1 MHYTIFRRSQNRGK
15 VLAAATPAQIG
26 AQMPKS
32 AVFDHIFK

>member
-1 MHYTIFRRSQNRGK
+1 
-15 VLAAATPAQIG
+15 LAAATPAQIG